1 LIQVF
6 MARTRATEV
15 DAAQLSGRLDTAFSP
30 LAALQVCHVAEM
42 TGTLRARSG
51 PRFVNISFR
60 AGEVV
65 AAASPEAS
73 GLHALL
79 EFGGWSEGRFDFV
92 CGRAPRRGGLR
103 APFAGLMLEICRQL
117 DESRSRAS

>member
-1 LIQVF
+1 
-6 MARTRATEV
+6 MARSRASELEV
-15 DAAQLSGRLDTAFSP
+15 AQLSGRLDTAFPP

-51 PRFVNISFR
+51 PRFVTISFR

-65 AAASPEAS
+65 AAASLAGS
-73 GLHALL
+73 GLDALL
-79 EFGGWSEGRFDFV
+79 EFGGWIEGRFDFV
-92 CGRAPRRGGLR
+92 CGPPPRRGALR

-117 DESRSRAS
+117 DESRRRAS

>member
-1 LIQVF
+1 
-6 MARTRATEV
+6 MGRSRAAEV
-15 DAAQLSGRLDTAFSP
+15 DTAQLSGLLGPALPP

-51 PRFVNISFR
+51 PRSVNISFR

-65 AAASPEAS
+65 DAASLDCS
-73 GLHALL
+73 GLDALL
-79 EFGGWSEGRFDFV
+79 EFGRWSEGRFDFV
-92 CGRAPRRGGLR
+92 CGAPTRRNCLR
-103 APFAGLMLEICRQL
+103 ICFAGLMLELCRRL

>member
-1 LIQVF
+1 
-6 MARTRATEV
+6 MARTRASEV
-15 DAAQLSGRLDTAFSP
+15 DAAQLSGRLDTAFPP

-65 AAASPEAS
+65 AAASLEGS
-73 GLHALL
+73 GLAALL
-79 EFGGWSEGRFDFV
+79 EFGRWSEGRFDFV
-92 CGRAPRRGGLR
+92 CGPTPRRGGLR
-103 APFAGLMLEICRQL
+103 APFAGLMLEVCRQL
-117 DESRSRAS
+117 DESPPRAS